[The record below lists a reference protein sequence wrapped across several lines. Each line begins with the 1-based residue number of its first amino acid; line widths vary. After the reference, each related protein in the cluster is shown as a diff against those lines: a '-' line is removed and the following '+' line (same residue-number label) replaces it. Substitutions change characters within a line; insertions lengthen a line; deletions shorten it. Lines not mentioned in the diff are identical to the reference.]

1 MDSQEDQIYKSVKK
15 NYKPTISRMSSLEK
29 NIVYVKSPLIVK
41 QKRDIYESTMKK
53 LKRDEPEPGMVGK
66 MFDAI
71 DFWSTEAHYNDH
83 LLKDTMDH
91 AGLIQRSIM
100 IEAIFKI
107 IVRPRHQSLLPY
119 LRRLSHYK
127 PPANNPFKNQPMS
140 AEDAIRAL
148 VKARNDNSRN
158 VWEVYLDHFILENL
172 PIKINFDDGQVSP
185 QKDSQA
191 VFNFMKSKTLR
202 IRSFQ
207 SGYS

>member
-1 MDSQEDQIYKSVKK
+1 MSSQENQIYKSVKK
-15 NYKPTISRMSSLEK
+15 NYKPTISKSASLEK
-29 NIVYVKSPLIVK
+29 NFIIVKSPLKVK
-41 QKRDIYESTMKK
+41 QKTDIYESTMKK
-53 LKRDEPEPGMVGK
+53 LKRDGPERGMVGK

-91 AGLIQRSIM
+91 TGLIQRSIM
-100 IEAIFKI
+100 IEALFKI

-119 LRRLSHYK
+119 IRRMSHYNA
-127 PPANNPFKNQPMS
+127 PANNPFKNEPMS

-158 VWEVYLDHFILENL
+158 VWEVYLDHFILEHL
-172 PIKINFDDGQVSP
+172 PIKIKFDDGQVSL

-191 VFNFMKSKTLR
+191 VFNFMKSRTLR
-202 IRSFQ
+202 IKSFHDDC
-207 SGYS
+207 S

>member
-1 MDSQEDQIYKSVKK
+1 MNSEADQIYNTVKK
-15 NYKPTISRMSSLEK
+15 VYKPTISRSASLKRSIIELNSPK
-29 NIVYVKSPLIVK
+29 NAKK
-41 QKRDIYESTMKK
+41 KRDIYQSTMKK
-53 LKRDEPEPGMVGK
+53 LKRDGPEPGMFGK

-71 DFWSTEAHYNDH
+71 DFWSKEAHYNDH

-100 IEAIFKI
+100 IEALFKI

-127 PPANNPFKNQPMS
+127 PPKNNPFKNEPMS
-140 AEDAIRAL
+140 AEDAIKGL

-172 PIKINFDDGQVSP
+172 PIKIKFDDGQVDP
-185 QKDSQA
+185 QENSQG
-191 VFNFMKSKTLR
+191 VFNSVKSKTLR
-202 IRSFQ
+202 IESFNDD
-207 SGYS
+207 YS